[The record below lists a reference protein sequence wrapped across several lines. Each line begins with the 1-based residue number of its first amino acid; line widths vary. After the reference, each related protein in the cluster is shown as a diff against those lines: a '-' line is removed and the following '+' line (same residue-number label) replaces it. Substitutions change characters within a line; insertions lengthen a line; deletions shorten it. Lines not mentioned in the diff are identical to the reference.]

1 MLFGGFALAVAAM
14 FTGAAIY
21 INFAEQ
27 PARLRLDD
35 RALLQ
40 EWKPSYK
47 AGFAMQGTL
56 ALVGSILGFLE
67 WLLSGELSWLLGAL
81 LLLANWP
88 FTLFAIMPTNNI
100 LMATPIEAAGP
111 DSRALIEHWGRLH
124 AVRSAL
130 GAAAMAVFIWTTV

>member
-130 GAAAMAVFIWTTV
+130 GAAATAVFIWTTV